1 MDITDYSAMGQI
13 AVAFIAGLIS
23 FLSPC
28 VLPLVPGYISI
39 VSGSSLEQLK
49 AQKETSLRRTV
60 LTNSIT
66 FIIGFSITFIVLG
79 ASATWLGQV
88 LVSWRQLLDKIA
100 GLVLIVFGVH
110 VLGIVKINALYQDKR
125 FHSVEKPRGA
135 IGALFLGL
143 AFAFGWTPCLGPI
156 LAGILAIASTKQTVT
171 EGMLL
176 LGVYSAGLGIPF
188 LITSLALNKFLSFYG
203 RFKKHFHAVEMVSGA
218 LVIAVGLLM
227 VTGSLSR
234 LAAWF
239 SFLNRFAL

>member
-49 AQKETSLRRTV
+49 AQKETSLLRTV

-125 FHSVEKPRGA
+125 FHGVEKPRGA
-135 IGALFLGL
+135 VGALFLGL

-218 LVIAVGLLM
+218 LVIAVGVMM
-227 VTGSLSR
+227 VTGSLTRIAS
-234 LAAWF
+234 WF